1 MAPKPQKKKKIR
13 DTVNYSSLDFN
24 PLILDQS
31 TLDKLNDD
39 YDPALVDHR
48 RRLAKWEDKNAEREE
63 LAKALGVTDKVK
75 LRSPIEIL
83 NEYKF

>member
-48 RRLAKWEDKNAEREE
+48 RRLAKCEDKNSFTTKYISYIFIAITAIIIF
-63 LAKALGVTDKVK
+63 L
-75 LRSPIEIL
+75 SI
-83 NEYKF
+83 